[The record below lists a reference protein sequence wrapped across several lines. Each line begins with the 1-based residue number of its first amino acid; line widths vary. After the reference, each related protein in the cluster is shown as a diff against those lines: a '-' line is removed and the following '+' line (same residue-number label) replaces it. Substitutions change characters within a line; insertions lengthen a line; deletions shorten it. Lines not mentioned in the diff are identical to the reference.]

1 MSEQL
6 HLFENPHDSIQR
18 EVEELRTQLRRYNR
32 MYYQGGGGS
41 EVSDLEYDQMMKRLE
56 TLEESFPELKTPDSP
71 TVRVGSETID
81 TLPEVAHRTV
91 MLSIKNEYEPAGVLK
106 FAEDVAKKLPGETI
120 EWVMELK
127 IDGVAMALI
136 YEEGVLVQAVTRGDG
151 RKGNDVTPNVR
162 TISDV
167 PLRLK
172 QTDPRFPIP
181 PRLEVRGE
189 VYMTNAGVSH
199 LNEIQK
205 AEGKELYANPRNAA
219 SGSIL
224 LKDSRICARRPLKM
238 FCHSVGETQTLPCK
252 THLEFLDAVRSW
264 GLIPTPDVRLYRN
277 VAEAIQFCEENLES
291 LFDYDF
297 EVDGFVLKVNDFQ
310 QREKVGG
317 TPKYPKWMIALKF
330 QKYEAVTRLRNIT
343 VQVGKTGVITPVAE
357 LEPVELA
364 GTTVSRSSLHN
375 AEEIQRKDI
384 RIGDYVVVEKA
395 GKIIPHIVRSEI
407 HRRETELPP
416 YVFPTQCPACHSP
429 LSQDEGGVYIR
440 CTNAYCPARWNEKI
454 LYFGSRDAMNIKG
467 LGDKLGQQLM
477 EKGFVRTYADLYHLS
492 EHRAEIVEKLDRV
505 GEKLLGNLLE
515 QIEQSKG
522 RGLSRLLNAL
532 SIPHLGIETAT
543 FLAIRF
549 TSMQALQNATLEEIS
564 AVDGVGE
571 IIAESVWKFLH
582 SDEGEKVLSELA
594 AAGVKMDF
602 VDEFGR
608 LAALQATQETLPLVK
623 KTVVVTGKLE
633 HFTREEIEARI
644 RQLGGKAAASVS
656 SKTSFVVAGKEAGSK
671 LVKAKQLGIEILSE
685 EAFSQKYL

>member
-6 HLFENPHDSIQR
+6 NLFENPQDSVQR
-18 EVEELRTQLRRYNR
+18 EMETLRAQIRRYNR
-32 MYYQGGGGS
+32 MYYESGGGS

-56 TLEESFPELKTPDSP
+56 TLEETYPELKTPDSP
-71 TVRVGSETID
+71 TVRVGGGTID
-81 TLPEVAHRTV
+81 SLPEVVHRTV

-106 FAEDVAKKLPGETI
+106 FAEDVAKKLPGETV

-136 YEEGVLVQAVTRGDG
+136 YEEGILVQAVTRGDG
-151 RKGNDVTPNVR
+151 RKGNDVTHNVR
-162 TISDV
+162 TIPDV
-167 PLRLK
+167 PLRLE
-172 QTDPRFPIP
+172 QGDPRFPIP
-181 PRLEVRGE
+181 SRLEVRGE
-189 VYMTNAGVSH
+189 VYMTNEGLSH

-219 SGSIL
+219 SGSVL
-224 LKDSRICARRPLKM
+224 LKDAKICALRPLKM
-238 FCHSVGETQTLPCK
+238 FCHSVGETESLPCRN
-252 THLEFLDAVRSW
+252 HWEFLEAVRSW

-297 EVDGFVLKVNDFQ
+297 EVDGFVLKVNDFA
-310 QREKVGG
+310 QREKVGR
-317 TPKYPKWMIALKF
+317 TPKYPKWMVALKF

-364 GTTVSRSSLHN
+364 GTVVSRSSLHN

-407 HRRETELPP
+407 HRREKELSP
-416 YVFPTQCPACHSP
+416 YVFPTQCPVCHSP
-429 LSQDEGGVYIR
+429 LAQDEGGVYIR
-440 CTNAYCPARWNEKI
+440 CTNAHCPARWNEKI
-454 LYFGSRDAMNIKG
+454 LYFCSRDAMNIKG

-492 EHRAEIVEKLDRV
+492 ERRVEILSQLERV

-522 RGLSRLLNAL
+522 RGLARLLNAL

-543 FLAIRF
+543 LLALRF
-549 TSMQALQNATLEEIS
+549 QSMQALQNATLEAIS

-571 IIAESVWKFLH
+571 IIAQSVWKFLH
-582 SDEGEKVLSELA
+582 SEEGEKILAELT

-608 LAALQATQETLPLVK
+608 LAALHAAQETLPLTG

-633 HFTREEIEARI
+633 RFTREEIEARI
-644 RQLGGKAAASVS
+644 RQLGGKAASSVS
-656 SKTSFVVAGKEAGSK
+656 SKTSFVVVGKDAGSK
-671 LVKAKQLGIEILSE
+671 RTKAEQLGIDVLSE
-685 EAFSQKYL
+685 EAFSEKFL